1 MKQKSSFRRF
11 VCLLLTLA
19 MLLSLGT
26 TALAASPALLLHY
39 DFAGDEGA
47 AVSDKAGSYDGTLT
61 VSGSG
66 EAKLVSGANR
76 DGGQAA
82 EFVRGSAGQQGG
94 YLEMPAKAFADAGS
108 ELTLNLWVKL
118 DDLPNWTQL
127 LSIGTDSN
135 HYFVLAALGNPCG
148 KDVGLT
154 VAMKNNGAEQRI
166 AASQG
171 VTVPAGAWAMVTYV
185 QSASSAALYVNGQK
199 LNTAFYDASMNP
211 ADGSAYLKMSVA
223 EIAGLEG
230 AKAQLGRSI
239 CFTDNN
245 FDGMVGDVQLYR
257 GALSDEAI
265 SKLMSSG
272 AENSKQVLHYDF
284 VGDTGTTATDK
295 AGSYNGTLTVSGSGE
310 AKLVSGANRDGGQAA
325 EFVRGSAGQQGGYLE
340 MPAKAFADA
349 GSELTLNLWV
359 KLDDLPNW
367 TQLLS
372 IGTDSN
378 HYFVLAALGNP
389 CGKDVGL
396 TVAMKNNGAEQRI
409 AASQG
414 VTVPAGAWA
423 MVTYVQSASSAALYV
438 NGQKL
443 NTAFYDASMNPADG
457 SAYLKM
463 SVAEIAGLEGAKA
476 QLGRSICFTDNNFD
490 GMVGDVQ
497 LYRGA
502 LSDEAISKLM
512 SSGAENSK
520 QVLHYDFS
528 GDEGTTARDKA
539 GSYDGTLKTANDGEA
554 KFDAAA
560 NIGGGQAAGAR
571 ARLEQAE
578 WRLC

>member
-284 VGDTGTTATDK
+284 
-295 AGSYNGTLTVSGSGE
+295 
-310 AKLVSGANRDGGQAA
+310 
-325 EFVRGSAGQQGGYLE
+325 
-340 MPAKAFADA
+340 
-349 GSELTLNLWV
+349 
-359 KLDDLPNW
+359 
-367 TQLLS
+367 
-372 IGTDSN
+372 
-378 HYFVLAALGNP
+378 
-389 CGKDVGL
+389 
-396 TVAMKNNGAEQRI
+396 
-409 AASQG
+409 
-414 VTVPAGAWA
+414 
-423 MVTYVQSASSAALYV
+423 
-438 NGQKL
+438 
-443 NTAFYDASMNPADG
+443 
-457 SAYLKM
+457 
-463 SVAEIAGLEGAKA
+463 
-476 QLGRSICFTDNNFD
+476 
-490 GMVGDVQ
+490 
-497 LYRGA
+497 
-502 LSDEAISKLM
+502 
-512 SSGAENSK
+512 
-520 QVLHYDFS
+520 S